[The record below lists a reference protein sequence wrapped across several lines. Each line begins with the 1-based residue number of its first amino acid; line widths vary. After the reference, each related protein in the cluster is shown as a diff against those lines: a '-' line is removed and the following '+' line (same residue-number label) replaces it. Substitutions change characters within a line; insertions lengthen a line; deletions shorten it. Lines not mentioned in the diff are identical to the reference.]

1 MDELDTLLK
10 KWADDAQTVRV
21 EDYSIPGFTG
31 RIEARLYVPANV
43 AGPLPCML
51 YFHGGGFIGG
61 DLEDADLP
69 ARHIAANV
77 PTAVLSVAY
86 SLAPSHPF
94 PAAPED
100 AFAAARWL
108 QGNAL
113 NRRIDTMRLAVGG
126 DDAGGNI
133 AATLAFMAR
142 DRNGPAIAAQV
153 LIGPMLDPSLTNL
166 GDAKRL
172 DSDIKP
178 SECAECYAK
187 YLPATYQRLHPYA
200 SPLLSRRLRGLPP
213 AMIATAE
220 RDVLHR
226 EAELY
231 ATALIDS
238 GVPTQIK
245 RYPVKHG
252 ELPIFGALLEDVE
265 IFLRQHLRINRADS
279 PSS

>member
-10 KWADDAQTVRV
+10 KWADDAQTVQV
-21 EDYSIPGFTG
+21 EDFSIPGFTG
-31 RIEARLYVPANV
+31 RIEARLYIPANV
-43 AGPLPCML
+43 SGPLPCML

-61 DLEDADLP
+61 SLEDADRT
-69 ARHIAANV
+69 ARHIAGNV

-108 QGNAL
+108 QGHSL
-113 NRRIDTMRLAVGG
+113 DSRIDTMRLAVGG

-133 AATLAFMAR
+133 AATLAFIAR
-142 DRNGPAIAAQV
+142 DRNGPSIAAQV
-153 LIGPMLDPSLTNL
+153 LIAPMLDPSLTNL

-172 DSDIKP
+172 GSDIKP
-178 SECAECYAK
+178 SECAECYAQ
-187 YLPATYQRLHPYA
+187 YLPAMHLRLHPYA

-231 ATALIDS
+231 AAALIDS
-238 GVPTQIK
+238 GVPTQIT
-245 RYPVKHG
+245 RYPIRHG
-252 ELPIFGALLEDVE
+252 ELPTYGALLEDVE
-265 IFLRQHLRINRADS
+265 SFLRQHL
-279 PSS
+279 